1 MVGNQLKI
9 MFNESDISIEYSRIR
24 QLLEQFTLNGKA
36 DFTIVFGAI
45 TVDGD
50 YSTWSIP
57 DDNFSTY
64 NASGFLD
71 LMLSLLSTF
80 VEYKS
85 QTTLFE
91 HCHAIIKITPYDI
104 AIEWVSKKVADNA
117 IASSHEK
124 DNVNYG

>member
-1 MVGNQLKI
+1 MA
-9 MFNESDISIEYSRIR
+9 NESDISIEHSRTR
-24 QLLEQFTLNGKA
+24 QLLEQFTLYGEA

-45 TVDGD
+45 TANGD

-57 DDNFSTY
+57 DDTFDKY
-64 NASGFLD
+64 KASGFLD

-91 HCHAIIKITPYDI
+91 HCHAIIQITPYDI
-104 AIEWVSKKVADNA
+104 AIDWVSKKVADNA
-117 IASSHEK
+117 IASIHEK